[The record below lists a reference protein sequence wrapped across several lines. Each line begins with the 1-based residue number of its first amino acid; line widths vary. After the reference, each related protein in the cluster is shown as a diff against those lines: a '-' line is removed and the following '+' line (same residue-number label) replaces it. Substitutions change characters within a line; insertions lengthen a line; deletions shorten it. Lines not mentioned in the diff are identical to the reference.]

1 MCRLDEIKKQREAIY
16 HIAKKYKAK
25 KLYVFGS
32 CARKEEKT
40 NSDIDFLADFDDE
53 VTYLDIAGMFID
65 LSDLF
70 KCKVDVV
77 PMSALSDSIFA
88 SQVTKD
94 MVLL

>member
-1 MCRLDEIKKQREAIY
+1 M
-16 HIAKKYKAK
+16 
-25 KLYVFGS
+25 
-32 CARKEEKT
+32 
-40 NSDIDFLADFDDE
+40 ADFDDE

-70 KCKVDVV
+70 KCKVDVI

-94 MVLL
+94 MVLLWLIVI